1 MCSARRGPTSVPT
14 TVLRVGRFSAIP
26 PRRTASGGYWTGT
39 RRGGRSLS
47 PTPSSRRFSRQLEFS
62 ASSRQRR
69 CSASTG
75 RDVEGEDEMTTP
87 VQIFVQVFTS
97 GPAVALAILVT
108 ALIARS
114 SAAIGRDQNTS
125 VTAARIVL
133 AAWYGVSHT
142 IA

>member
-1 MCSARRGPTSVPT
+1 MCSARRVPTSVPT

-69 CSASTG
+69 CSARTG

-87 VQIFVQVFTS
+87 VQMFVQVFTA
-97 GPAVALAILVT
+97 GPAVALSILVI
-108 ALIARS
+108 ALSARS
-114 SAAIGRDQNTS
+114 AGAIGRPQNPY
-125 VTAARIVL
+125 VIAAAL
-133 AAWYGVSHT
+133 GL
-142 IA
+142 